1 MTPTLHG
8 RIQTRVLVL
17 GVIGLLVAVVVT
29 PLLPMRG
36 LSVGQG
42 YRVTLTVLIAVIL
55 VGVGWELL
63 YHGLQQFR
71 WDKDWPTLFG
81 LVTIVNEGLLMWV
94 LVRYTTI
101 VLPRGLRPPA
111 LAFAVDFTLT
121 WLSVWLF
128 VNGPIRVLLPRWR
141 YNGGRVI

>member
-1 MTPTLHG
+1 MTPTLNG

-17 GVIGLLVAVVVT
+17 AVIGLLVALPVT
-29 PLLPMRG
+29 PLLPMGRMS
-36 LSVGQG
+36 LLQG
-42 YRVTLTVLIAVIL
+42 YRVTLTVLVAVIL

-81 LVTIVNEGLLMWV
+81 LVTIVNEGLLMWL

-101 VLPRGLRPPA
+101 VLPHGSRPPA
-111 LAFAVDFTLT
+111 LAFGLDFTLT
-121 WLSVWLF
+121 WLTFWLF

-141 YNGGRVI
+141 FRGGRVI

>member
-1 MTPTLHG
+1 MTPTLSG

-17 GVIGLLVAVVVT
+17 AIIGVLVALLVT
-29 PLLPMRG
+29 PLLPMGRMS
-36 LSVGQG
+36 LLQG

-63 YHGLQQFR
+63 YHALQQFR

-94 LVRYTTI
+94 LVRYTGI
-101 VLPRGLRPPA
+101 VLPHGLRPSA
-111 LAFAVDFTLT
+111 LAFGIDFTLT
-121 WLSVWLF
+121 WLVFWLF

-141 YNGGRVI
+141 FRGGRVI

>member
-1 MTPTLHG
+1 MTPTLNG

-17 GVIGLLVAVVVT
+17 AVIGLLVALPVT
-29 PLLPMRG
+29 PLLPMGRMS
-36 LSVGQG
+36 LLQG
-42 YRVTLTVLIAVIL
+42 YRVTLTVLLAVIL

-81 LVTIVNEGLLMWV
+81 LVTIVNEGLLMWL

-101 VLPRGLRPPA
+101 VLPHGLRPS
-111 LAFAVDFTLT
+111 AFAFGVDFTLT
-121 WLSVWLF
+121 WLTFWLF

-141 YNGGRVI
+141 FRGGRVI

>member
-8 RIQTRVLVL
+8 RLQTRVLILGALGTVIAVL
-17 GVIGLLVAVVVT
+17 VT
-29 PLLPMRG
+29 PLLPMGR
-36 LSVGQG
+36 LSVAQG
-42 YRVTLTVLIAVIL
+42 YRVTLTVLAAVIL
-55 VGVGWELL
+55 VGAGWELV
-63 YHGLQQFR
+63 YHGVQQFR

-81 LVTIVNEGLLMWV
+81 LVTIVNEGLLMWL
-94 LVRYTTI
+94 LVRYTTV

-111 LAFAVDFTLT
+111 VAFGLDFTLT
-121 WLSVWLF
+121 WLAFWGF